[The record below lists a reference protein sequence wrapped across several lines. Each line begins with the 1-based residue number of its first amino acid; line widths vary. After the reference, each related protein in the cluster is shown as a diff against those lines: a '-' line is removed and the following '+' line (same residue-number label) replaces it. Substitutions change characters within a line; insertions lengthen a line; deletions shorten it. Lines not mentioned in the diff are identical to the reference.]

1 MLIIEILTIQKPNK
15 VEMEL
20 RLKNDHNQRN
30 HLIELSLQPG
40 FPIKSNL

>member
-1 MLIIEILTIQKPNK
+1 MVIIVILTIQNPNK

-20 RLKNDHNQRN
+20 RLKNDPNQRN

-40 FPIKSNL
+40 FPQKTSL

>member
-1 MLIIEILTIQKPNK
+1 MVNIVMLTIQNPNK

-20 RLKNDHNQRN
+20 RLKNNYNQRN

-40 FPIKSNL
+40 FPIKSSL

>member
-1 MLIIEILTIQKPNK
+1 MVIIVILTIQHPNK

-20 RLKNDHNQRN
+20 RLKNNPNQRN

-40 FPIKSNL
+40 FPIKSSL